1 MDLDFFKTAQKIED
15 ALLKRDTGPC
25 LSWCQDNKSKLKRIK
40 VLFYV
45 FVHVQVLSWGGRYK
59 EVSHHEIPSAVL
71 YQMSV
76 ERCPPLKFLKT
87 LQNYLICTYM
97 YVYVQYGLS

>member
-15 ALLKRDTGPC
+15 ALLKHDTGPC

-45 FVHVQVLSWGGRYK
+45 YVHVQVLSWGGGR
-59 EVSHHEIPSAVL
+59 V
-71 YQMSV
+71 
-76 ERCPPLKFLKT
+76 
-87 LQNYLICTYM
+87 
-97 YVYVQYGLS
+97 